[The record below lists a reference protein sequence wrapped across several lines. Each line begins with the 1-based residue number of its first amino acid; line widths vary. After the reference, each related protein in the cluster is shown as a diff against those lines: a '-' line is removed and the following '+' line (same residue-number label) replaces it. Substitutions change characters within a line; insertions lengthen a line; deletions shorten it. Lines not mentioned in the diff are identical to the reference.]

1 LRTLLVDDNAQA
13 LATSAAMMASLGWQ
27 VTQASSGE
35 QALALLKAS
44 LDAGLATPDAI
55 FVDWQMPGMDGWETL
70 RNVRRLFGS
79 GRPPLLIML
88 SRQSRDALAQ
98 RTDREQELLNGLMVK
113 PLTAAMFER
122 TLALARDGSPEL
134 DAQFHAPSQRLAGMR
149 VLLVEDN
156 HINQQVAQEL
166 LSAEGAIVT
175 LADNGALGV
184 EAVRQSDPVFDA
196 VLMDLQ
202 MPVMDGISATRV
214 LRSDTRFATLPVIA
228 MTANAM
234 SSDRDECLAAGMNDH
249 IGKPFDLNRLVQTLI
264 QHTRWVT
271 RAVAVPAE
279 ESRAPAP
286 AVAPAVRWPDGV
298 DVDTALARMGGNK
311 GLLQRSM
318 AAFVSD
324 ARQLPL
330 RLEQGAQDGDLAQV
344 KRELHAFKGLA
355 ATMGVQ
361 QLSELSAQAEKL
373 VLAPQRRGEYQAMLG
388 QLAER
393 VAELLPSLE
402 DVVGRLAATAPV
414 EARVRTVDKALVDQ
428 LKALLLALQASDMS
442 AVEMHAT
449 LRQGL
454 EDSLGATMETLD
466 AAMSELEFE
475 EAAVAC
481 ERLVRQFDTI

>member
-1 LRTLLVDDNAQA
+1 
-13 LATSAAMMASLGWQ
+13 MMASLGWE

-35 QALALLKAS
+35 QALALVKAS
-44 LDAGLATPDAI
+44 LDAGLPTPEAL
-55 FVDWQMPGMDGWETL
+55 FVDGQMPGMDGWETL

-79 GRPPLLIML
+79 AKPPLLIML

-122 TLALARDGSPEL
+122 TLALARDGSSAL
-134 DAQFHAPSQRLAGMR
+134 DTQFRAPTRRLTGMR

-184 EAVRQSDPVFDA
+184 DAVRQAEPAFDA

-202 MPVMDGISATRV
+202 MPVMDGISATRL
-214 LRSDTRFATLPVIA
+214 LRSEARFATLPVIA

-249 IGKPFDLNRLVQTLI
+249 IGKPFDLNRLVQALI
-264 QHTRWVT
+264 QHTRWVP
-271 RAVAVPAE
+271 RAVVVPTDDALPLE
-279 ESRAPAP
+279 EVPAP
-286 AVAPAVRWPDGV
+286 AICWPKDV

-311 GLLQRSM
+311 SLLQRSM

-324 ARQLPL
+324 AKLLLP
-330 RLEQGAQDGDLAQV
+330 RLEQGTQSGDLAQV

-361 QLSELSAQAEKL
+361 PLSELAARAEKL
-373 VLAPQRRGEYQAMLG
+373 VMEPQHLDDYQALLA
-388 QLAER
+388 QLSAR
-393 VAELLPSLE
+393 LAELLPALE
-402 DVVGRLAATAPV
+402 DVVRSLAATAPV
-414 EARVRTVDKALVDQ
+414 AAGARTLDKTLLKE
-428 LKALLLALQASDMS
+428 LKALLVALQASDMA
-442 AVEMHAT
+442 AVEMHAS

-454 EDSLGATMETLD
+454 DDSLGATMESLD
-466 AAMSELEFE
+466 AAMSGLEFE
-475 EAAVAC
+475 EAGVAC
-481 ERLVRQFDTI
+481 EKLVRQFDTS